1 MQYIKEN
8 YVRMRLQLDSVLLLE
23 AGIFV
28 GWLAARDSKIVLVL
42 CIQIEEWG
50 KLLHARKVEND

>member
-1 MQYIKEN
+1 
-8 YVRMRLQLDSVLLLE
+8 MRLQLDSVLLLE

-28 GWLAARDSKIVLVL
+28 GWLAARDSKIMLVL

-50 KLLHARKVEND
+50 LQLTS